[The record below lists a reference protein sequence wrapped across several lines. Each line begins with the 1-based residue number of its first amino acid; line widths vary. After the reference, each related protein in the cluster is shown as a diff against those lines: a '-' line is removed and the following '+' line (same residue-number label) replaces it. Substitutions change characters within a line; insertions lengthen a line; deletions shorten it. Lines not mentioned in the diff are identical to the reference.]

1 MPPLKNGRKRSSKDS
16 DHMGKKKILIF
27 TTGFGD
33 GHNSAARNLRDA
45 FEVIPGYEAEVM
57 DPYMAVNPKV
67 SALLRFAYN
76 FSIQRVPVTWKAFF
90 WLYDKTPVFDW
101 TWPTLKKLSALMG
114 KILREKKP
122 AAVITTYPV
131 YSYLLREQME
141 EGGAPA
147 CPHFMVVT
155 DSIVINRVWN
165 LAPADWVLV
174 ANEPTAK
181 AMAAGGTAAAKIKV
195 LGFPVSPRFEELARR
210 ELPAG
215 PPWRIL
221 FLPSASRSKVSR
233 LVKGLTALP
242 GVHLT
247 VVTGRHTHLHSFLKR
262 LDVPMNSFSLL
273 GWSDRMPELL
283 AESHLFIGKAGGAI
297 VQETLAIAR
306 PMIISHVVA
315 GQEEGN
321 VTLLDDLQ
329 AGTMATTPETII
341 TAVQKALLENNG
353 AEWQRWRDNLLKVSH
368 PAAARMTAEFVVSK
382 IGGH

>member
-1 MPPLKNGRKRSSKDS
+1 MSSRKV
-16 DHMGKKKILIF
+16 LIF

-45 FEVIPGYEAEVM
+45 FQHLGGFDAEVH
-57 DPYMAVNPKV
+57 DPYVEVNPRASKTLQV
-67 SALLRFAYN
+67 AYN

-101 TWPTLKKLSALMG
+101 TLPTLGTLKEALRV
-114 KILREKKP
+114 LLCEKKP
-122 AAVITTYPV
+122 SAVVTTYPV
-131 YSYLLREQME
+131 YSYLLNELME
-141 EGGAPA
+141 SGEVPR

-174 ANEPTAK
+174 ANEPTRE
-181 AMAAGGTAAAKIKV
+181 AMVQGGTPREKIVV

-210 ELPAG
+210 PLPAG
-215 PPWRIL
+215 PPWKIL
-221 FLPSASRSKVSR
+221 YLPSASRRTVAAV
-233 LVKGLTALP
+233 VKGLTALS
-242 GVHLT
+242 GVELT
-247 VVTGRHTHLHSFLKR
+247 VVTGRHKHLHGFLKR
-262 LDVPMNSFSLL
+262 LDLPVNAFHLL
-273 GWSDRMPELL
+273 GWTDRMPELL

-321 VTLLDDLQ
+321 VTLLADIG
-329 AGTMATTPETII
+329 AGSLATTPEKIVET
-341 TAVQKALLENNG
+341 VQRAMLQNGG
-353 AEWQRWRDNLLKVSH
+353 AEWATWRENLLKVSH
-368 PAAARMTAEFVVSK
+368 PAAARQTAEFVSSK
-382 IGGH
+382 L

>member
-1 MPPLKNGRKRSSKDS
+1 MAARKV
-16 DHMGKKKILIF
+16 LIF

-45 FEVIPGYEAEVM
+45 FEAMPGFAPEVH
-57 DPYMAVNPKV
+57 DPYVEVNPRASKT
-67 SALLRFAYN
+67 LQIAYN
-76 FSIQRVPVTWKAFF
+76 LSIQRVPVTWKAFF

-101 TWPTLKKLSALMG
+101 TLPTLSKLRAALRD
-114 KILREKKP
+114 ILREKNP
-122 AAVITTYPV
+122 AAVVTTYPV
-131 YSYLLREQME
+131 YTYLLRDLME
-141 EGGAPA
+141 SGEAPR

-174 ANEPTAK
+174 ANEPTVE
-181 AMAAGGTAAAKIKV
+181 AMVKGGTPREKIVV

-210 ELPAG
+210 PLPAG
-215 PPWRIL
+215 APWRIL
-221 FLPSASRSKVSR
+221 YLPSASRRTVSAVVR
-233 LVKGLTALP
+233 GLTALP

-247 VVTGRHTHLHSFLKR
+247 VVTGRHKHLHAFLKR
-262 LDVPMNSFSLL
+262 LDVPMASFDLH
-273 GWSDRMPELL
+273 GWTDRMPELL

-321 VTLLDDLQ
+321 VTLLADIG
-329 AGTMATTPETII
+329 AGALATTPREIVAT
-341 TAVQKALLENNG
+341 VQRGLLENGG
-353 AEWQRWRDNLLKVSH
+353 AEWTTWRENLLKVSH
-368 PAAARMTAEFVVSK
+368 PAAARQTAEFVASK
-382 IGGH
+382 LPVE